1 MFLSGMH
8 MITPGSGLG
17 ARGSRIFPRAPS
29 LEPGADFV
37 YDFRNINPHRAGTHA
52 ASAAGTEGLAELVV
66 IILELVHDPVA
77 VPLGLHIPGIV
88 PRSVIGELAETA
100 GVPVLAPCSFP
111 LRPFVIDIEAVAG
124 RADKGA

>member
-37 YDFRNINPHRAGTHA
+37 YDFSDIDPHRAGAHA
-52 ASAAGTEGLAELVV
+52 STAAGAEGLAELVV
-66 IILELVHDPVA
+66 VVLELVHDPVA
-77 VPLGLHIPGIV
+77 VPLGLHVPWVV
-88 PRSVIGELAETA
+88 PRGVVGELAEAA
-100 GVPVLAPCSFP
+100 GVPVLAPY
-111 LRPFVIDIEAVAG
+111 
-124 RADKGA
+124 